1 MNYLIKENLILGCGN
16 PLFGDDGFGPE
27 FVRRIKDEKIEDR
40 FNNLAVVD
48 CGSGISPFLNLIN
61 SSKHKIKNLYIID
74 CGDFK
79 GKVGDVL
86 ILDGKE
92 IASQDFI
99 KSSHSMNVPHE
110 INRFSSNVKLILVQ
124 GNVDPNSMGLE
135 MNEEVRN
142 AIDKVQNIL
151 ISFMGGAQ

>member
-1 MNYLIKENLILGCGN
+1 
-16 PLFGDDGFGPE
+16 
-27 FVRRIKDEKIEDR
+27 
-40 FNNLAVVD
+40 
-48 CGSGISPFLNLIN
+48 
-61 SSKHKIKNLYIID
+61 
-74 CGDFK
+74 
-79 GKVGDVL
+79 
-86 ILDGKE
+86 LDGKE

>member
-1 MNYLIKENLILGCGN
+1 MEYLGKETLILGCGN

-27 FVRRIKDEKIEDR
+27 FIRKLKDEKIENR
-40 FNNLAVVD
+40 FTNLVVID

-74 CGDFK
+74 SGNFNGKLGDI
-79 GKVGDVL
+79 L

-99 KSSHSMNVPHE
+99 KSSHSMNVSHE
-110 INRFSSNVKLILVQ
+110 INRFSSNVKLVLVQ
-124 GNVDPNSMGLE
+124 GKVDPNSMGIE

-142 AIDKVQNIL
+142 AIGKVQNII
-151 ISFMGGAQ
+151 ISFMEGSQ

>member
-27 FVRRIKDEKIEDR
+27 FVRRIKDEKIEDK

-61 SSKHKIKNLYIID
+61 SSKHKIKNLYIVD

-124 GNVDPNSMGLE
+124 GKVDPNRMGLE

-142 AIDKVQNIL
+142 AIDKVQNII

>member
-1 MNYLIKENLILGCGN
+1 MDYLTKENLILGCGN

-27 FVRRIKDEKIEDR
+27 FVRKLKDEKIEDK
-40 FNNLAVVD
+40 FHNLAVID

-79 GKVGDVL
+79 GKLGDVL
-86 ILDGKE
+86 VLDGKE
-92 IASQDFI
+92 IASEDFI

-110 INRFSSNVKLILVQ
+110 INRFSSNIKLVLVQ
-124 GNVDPNSMGLE
+124 GNVDPNVMGLE

-142 AIDKVQNIL
+142 AIDKVQNII
-151 ISFMGGAQ
+151 ISFMEGAQ

>member
-1 MNYLIKENLILGCGN
+1 MDYLIKENLILGCGN

-27 FVRRIKDEKIEDR
+27 FVRKLKDEKIEDK
-40 FNNLAVVD
+40 FNNLAIID

-79 GKVGDVL
+79 GKLGDVL

-92 IASQDFI
+92 IASEDFI

-110 INRFSSNVKLILVQ
+110 INRFSSNIKLVLVQ
-124 GNVDPNSMGLE
+124 GNVDPNIMGLE

-142 AIDKVQNIL
+142 AIDKVQNI
-151 ISFMGGAQ
+151 IINFMEESQ

>member
-27 FVRRIKDEKIEDR
+27 FVRKIKNEKIEDK
-40 FNNLAVVD
+40 FNNLAVID
-48 CGSGISPFLNLIN
+48 CGSTISPFLNLIN

-79 GKVGDVL
+79 GKVGDLL

-92 IASQDFI
+92 IAPQDFV
-99 KSSHSMNVPHE
+99 KSSHCMNVPHE

-142 AIDKVQNIL
+142 AIDKVQNII
-151 ISFMGGAQ
+151 ISFMEGVQ

>member
-27 FVRRIKDEKIEDR
+27 FVKRIKDEKIEDR
-40 FNNLAVVD
+40 FINLAVVD

-79 GKVGDVL
+79 GKLGDIMV
-86 ILDGKE
+86 LDGKE
-92 IASQDFI
+92 IASEDFI

-110 INRFSSNVKLILVQ
+110 INKFSSNIKLVLVQ
-124 GNVDPNSMGLE
+124 GNVDPNFMGLE

-142 AIDKVQNIL
+142 AIDKVQNI
-151 ISFMGGAQ
+151 IINFMEGVQ